1 MEHIRKQI
9 LDLFK
14 ETFEG
19 DLSTKEGME
28 FVSELHKTGH
38 HINTILEAL
47 TEHLITRAK
56 HEALQEL
63 IDEAEAEEAKKS
75 SVVNNA
81 KVIREGNDIPG
92 NVVSGGINLLHNGDP
107 ASK

>member
-9 LDLFK
+9 LDVFK
-14 ETFEG
+14 DTFDG
-19 DLSTKEGME
+19 DLITKEGME

-63 IDEAEAEEAKKS
+63 IDEAESEEAKKNG
-75 SVVNNA
+75 VVNNA
-81 KVIREGNDIPG
+81 KVIREGNDTPS
-92 NVVSGGINLLHNGDP
+92 NV
-107 ASK
+107 